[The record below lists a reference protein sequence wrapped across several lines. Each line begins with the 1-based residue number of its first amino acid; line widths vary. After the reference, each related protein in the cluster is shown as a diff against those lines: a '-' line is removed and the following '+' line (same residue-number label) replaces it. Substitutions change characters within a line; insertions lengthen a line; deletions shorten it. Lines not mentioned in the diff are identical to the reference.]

1 MGLALPFAAVGVAA
15 NILRPGWFTLGLG
28 LAGWIAGIVLLA
40 VGVPAWLS
48 SVALI
53 LVRVPRKQLITTGP
67 FAVVRHPLYTSVAL
81 LVIPGVGLLFDT
93 WVGAAIGAILYASSR
108 MFSPEEEKVLEREFP
123 AAYPAYRKRVLL
135 PWL

>member
-81 LVIPGVGLLFDT
+81 LVIPGVGGIFDT
-93 WVGAAIGAILYASSR
+93 WVGAAVGAILYASSR
-108 MFSPEEEKVLEREFP
+108 MF
-123 AAYPAYRKRVLL
+123 
-135 PWL
+135 